1 MRIALILPPARHVDF
16 AEFCPLGVGI
26 IAARLKQTDHEVSII
41 DSGAWGQ
48 IAFWRMLD
56 EVKADVIGIGGTI
69 VQLRTMVMTA
79 RFVRKSN
86 PDAWLFFAGRGVF
99 SINEEILL
107 QDADAVLIGEGEDAI
122 PKLVE
127 NGLPFDDESFLPGWV
142 WKGKNGDVRS
152 SGKAPLVDVTKQPLP
167 AWDLYPLENYLNFAK
182 STRGYATAH
191 IMASRGCVHHC
202 TFCDRKMSDGG
213 VRRRPVEHVVG
224 EMTEMADRY
233 SGYDLKDFYF
243 FDPSFMSSR
252 EWSEQ
257 LYKELANLKKFN
269 WGCLARVDDIEKE
282 MLLKAKE
289 SGCLYM
295 NFGVETGSDRILKE
309 VAKDVTTD
317 QIKEAFSLCHKN
329 GIKPGALLLI
339 GLPQETQEDIDALK
353 KLLKSIC
360 PSFINISIVCPFPG
374 TAMAKQFRDD
384 ILPVDAFGYCDYFP
398 ERTMFK
404 NLKID
409 TTSVFKEIA
418 RFYKNEVNP
427 DGYVNQITF
436 LG

>member
-26 IAARLKQTDHEVSII
+26 IAARLEELGHKVSII
-41 DSGAWGQ
+41 DSCAWGQ
-48 IAFWRMLD
+48 IKFWRMLD
-56 EVKADVIGIGGTI
+56 DVEADVVGIGGTI
-69 VQLRTMVMTA
+69 VQLRTMVMAA
-79 RFVRKSN
+79 RIVRKSN
-86 PDAWLFFAGRGVF
+86 PNAWLFFAGRGVF
-99 SINEEILL
+99 SIKGEILL
-107 QDADAVLIGEGEDAI
+107 QDADAILMGEGEDAI
-122 PKLVE
+122 PTLVE
-127 NGLPFDDESFLPGWV
+127 NGMPFQEASFPPGWI
-142 WKGKNGDVRS
+142 WKDNGGLIRS
-152 SGKAPLVDVTKQPLP
+152 SGNAPLVDVVKQPFP
-167 AWDLYPLENYLNFAK
+167 AWDLYPLENYLDFAK

-191 IMASRGCVHHC
+191 IMASRGCIHHC

-233 SGYDLKDFYF
+233 SAHDLKEFYF

-252 EWSEQ
+252 EWLEQ
-257 LYKELANLKKFN
+257 LYKELADLGRFN

-282 MLLKAKE
+282 MLLRAKE
-289 SGCLYM
+289 AGCSYM
-295 NFGVETGSDRILKE
+295 NFGVETGSDKILKDL
-309 VAKDVTTD
+309 AKGVTTD
-317 QIKEAFSLCHKN
+317 QIKESFSLCHKN

-339 GLPQETQEDIDALK
+339 GLPQETPDDIYALK
-353 KLLKSIC
+353 RLLKSIR
-360 PSFINISIVCPFPG
+360 PTFINISIVCPFPN
-374 TAMAKQFRDD
+374 TTIAKQFKDD

-409 TTSVFKEIA
+409 TTNTFKEIA
-418 RFYKNEVNP
+418 RFYIEEVNP
-427 DGYVNQITF
+427 GGYVNQITF